1 MKILKYFLIF
11 VPISFIAEFFHAP
24 GTIMFLLS
32 CGSIIPL
39 AGLMGEG
46 TEEISFYSGPKIGGF
61 LNGTFGNATEL
72 IISFFALKKG
82 LFEVVKSSIAGA
94 VIGNILLVIGA
105 SMLAGGLKYKTQKF
119 NKKITEVTSSML
131 LFAVIGLCIPALFT
145 HSVDPAL
152 LNTRYEGL
160 SIFVAIVMMIIYIL
174 SLYFSFNTHKDIY
187 THEYEEEEHKAKWS
201 LKKAISVL
209 VISTIIIAI
218 ESEFLVNGIEDI
230 TASLGWSEFFVGII
244 LIPIIG
250 NAAEHSTAVIMAL
263 KNKMDVGLEI
273 AIGSSLQIILFVA
286 PILIFISLFFT
297 PMSII
302 FNTFELIALIASV
315 LIANRVSQD
324 GESNYLEGVQLLAV
338 YLIIAASFLSFKS
351 SKIKNKGYKLLYK
364 FISFILKNTVY

>member
-1 MKILKYFLIF
+1 MKFLKYLLIF
-11 VPISFIAEFFHAP
+11 IPISIIARFMNAS
-24 GTIMFLLS
+24 GTIMFILS
-32 CGSIIPL
+32 CASIIPL

-72 IISFFALKKG
+72 IISIFALKKG

-119 NKKITEVTSSML
+119 NIKVTEVTSSML

-160 SIFVAIVMMIIYIL
+160 SIFVAVVMLLIYVL
-174 SLYFSFNTHKDIY
+174 SLYFSFSTHKHIY
-187 THEYEEEEHKAKWS
+187 ATNDSKNNTEEHKAKWS
-201 LKKAISVL
+201 LKKSIFVL
-209 VISTIIIAI
+209 IIATVLIAI
-218 ESEFLVNGIEDI
+218 ESEFLVGGIESI
-230 TASLGWSEFFVGII
+230 TSTLGWSEFFVGII

-250 NAAEHSTAVIMAL
+250 NAAEHSTAVVMAL
-263 KNKMDVGLEI
+263 KDQMDVGLEI

-302 FNTFELIALIASV
+302 FNEFELIALIASV

-324 GESNYLEGVQLLAV
+324 GESNWLEGIQLLAV
-338 YLIIAASFLSFKS
+338 YLIIAAAF
-351 SKIKNKGYKLLYK
+351 
-364 FISFILKNTVY
+364 FIV